1 MKTASRIGWVAAFL
15 LYVAAIA
22 WLCFGSFSPNPD
34 LPRQFLGIPADKCV
48 HFLMFFPFPILST
61 LAFQRQSW
69 WRTLC
74 WITLVANLIAT
85 LFEMLQSRINPERC
99 TDPADLNAN
108 LLGITAGLLVMVL
121 IGLFTRKK

>member
-1 MKTASRIGWVAAFL
+1 MKTAARIGWIVVFL
-15 LYVAAIA
+15 LYIAAIA
-22 WLCFGSFSPNPD
+22 WLCFGSFSPSPD
-34 LPRQFLGIPADKCV
+34 MPRQFLGIPADKCA

-61 LAFQRQSW
+61 LAFQRRSW

-74 WITLVANLIAT
+74 CITLAANLIAT

-121 IGLFTRKK
+121 IGLFTQKK